1 VVLGGAVTSI
11 LFSLGKLGLGIYLGK
26 AAFASAY
33 GAAASVVALIV
44 WVYYSA
50 QIFFLG
56 AEFTH
61 VFANCHGS
69 RPGDHPEGMVVKSGQ
84 ATPPHAPKIMTPSE
98 AAQEKAAPRVEDQP
112 TSTHGPRP
120 RSLPAV
126 PR

>member
-1 VVLGGAVTSI
+1 MPNARIEWGDVILGGAVTSA

-69 RPGDHPEGMVVKSGQ
+69 RPSEHPQGMVVESERS
-84 ATPPHAPKIMTPSE
+84 TPPSAVKIVTPSE
-98 AAQEKAAPRVEDQP
+98 AAQEKTESQAGGQA
-112 TSTHGPRP
+112 
-120 RSLPAV
+120 L
-126 PR
+126 